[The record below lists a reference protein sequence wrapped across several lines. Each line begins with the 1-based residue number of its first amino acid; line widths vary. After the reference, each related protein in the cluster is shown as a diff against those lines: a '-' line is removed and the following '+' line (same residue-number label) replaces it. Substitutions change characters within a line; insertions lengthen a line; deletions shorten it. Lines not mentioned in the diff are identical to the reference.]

1 MGRLAIFCPNW
12 GQQWIGKVVRIRRV
26 HSLLSAMWLVW
37 SAKLKL
43 SKPHDQLEIWCTLK
57 INRSFYLIIII
68 IIITTHI
75 KLFYPHLMVGF
86 VLFWTLGNP
95 TCWCTPCTTFGVS
108 CSSVSC
114 FSVRTCNV
122 WLSHFYHL
130 HAQKSFD
137 PYFMVKFRLRAVTW
151 PMVVF
156 VFITYI
162 YFWPILHG

>member
-1 MGRLAIFCPNW
+1 MIITSVIVLTVSYCGSTCHILSELRSTMDWKSRWNTKSPFI
-12 GQQWIGKVVRIRRV
+12 VVR
-26 HSLLSAMWLVW
+26 AMWLVW

-75 KLFYPHLMVGF
+75 KLFYPHLMVSF

-114 FSVRTCNV
+114 FSVRTCKV
-122 WLSHFYHL
+122 WLSHFYHF

-137 PYFMVKFRLRAVTW
+137 PYFMVKFHRNTR
-151 PMVVF
+151 
-156 VFITYI
+156 
-162 YFWPILHG
+162 